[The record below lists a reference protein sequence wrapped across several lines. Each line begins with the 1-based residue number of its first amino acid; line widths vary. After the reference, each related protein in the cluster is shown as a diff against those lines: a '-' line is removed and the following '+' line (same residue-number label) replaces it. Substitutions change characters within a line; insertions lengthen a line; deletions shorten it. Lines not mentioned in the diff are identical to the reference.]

1 MKKSVWLLY
10 PTVALCL
17 FLFFLDLDGIMD
29 SVTTT
34 CNFVP
39 EAFLYMHACIAAD
52 LLQRSRQT

>member
-1 MKKSVWLLY
+1 MKKVSDCFIPQSLS
-10 PTVALCL
+10 AF

-39 EAFLYMHACIAAD
+39 EAFLYMHACIAGD
-52 LLQRSRQT
+52 VL